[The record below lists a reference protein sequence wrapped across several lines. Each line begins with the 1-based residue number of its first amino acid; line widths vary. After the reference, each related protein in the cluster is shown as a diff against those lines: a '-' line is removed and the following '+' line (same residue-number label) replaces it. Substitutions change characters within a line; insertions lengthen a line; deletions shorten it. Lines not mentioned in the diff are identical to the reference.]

1 MSLGINTNIASL
13 SAQRALS
20 NTQSDAA
27 TSMQRLATGL
37 RINSAKDDAAGLAV
51 ANALTS
57 RVNGLEQA
65 SRNASDAV
73 SMLQTAEGGLQNI
86 TDNLQRIR
94 ELAVQASNDSISSTE
109 RGYLD
114 TEVQQLIAEIDRVAN
129 TTQFNGVD
137 LLDGDYAST
146 ALQFQ
151 VGHRNNANDRFSIN
165 IADVNTAALGQS
177 GGTQTLTGTRI
188 TGDLTAGDL
197 TIGGVDVGDVT
208 AAGTGNS
215 LAHGVAAAIEAAA
228 PTVTATVG
236 ASTYSMGTFTDITFA
251 NAVDADAY
259 QFTIV
264 SGTST
269 VNLFDTDPVATG
281 GLTVTEAEFDA
292 ALTSKSAALAA
303 AGITFTGSASTD
315 DLVFTKADGTD
326 FSIDTTFTDAANA
339 DVTYTSGGFSNLA
352 EGTGGQAPSSTQV
365 NVHGSVT
372 LTSSSGITLAGNAT
386 TKAGF
391 ANNNLGS
398 ASTGT
403 LISNIDVTDRANALT
418 ALTSVDA
425 ALATVNDTRADIG
438 AYQARFESVVESAKV
453 ASENAQ
459 ASRSRV
465 LDADFAVESA
475 SLAKTQVLQQ
485 AGISVLAQANA
496 MPQQVLALLQ

>member
-51 ANALTS
+51 SNALTS

-109 RGYLD
+109 RGYMD

-177 GGTQTLTGTRI
+177 GGTQSLTGTRI

-197 TIGGVDVGDVT
+197 TIGGVDVGAVT

-236 ASTYSMGTFTDITFA
+236 ASTFSMGTWADLVLT
-251 NAVDADAY
+251 NSVDADSY
-259 QFTIV
+259 QFTIT
-264 SGTST
+264 SNGTA

-281 GLTVTEAEFDA
+281 DLDVTAAEFDA
-292 ALTSKSAALAA
+292 ALTGKTANLSAV
-303 AGITFTGSASTD
+303 GITFTGSAATD
-315 DLVFTKADGTD
+315 NLVFTKADGTD
-326 FSIDTTFTDAANA
+326 FTVDSATTDAAA
-339 DVTYTSGGFSNLA
+339 GDIAYGSGGFTNLQEA
-352 EGTGGQAPSSTQV
+352 AAGATAQS
-365 NVHGSVT
+365 VHGSIT
-372 LTSSSGITLAGNAT
+372 LTGSSGIILAGNAT

-391 ANNNLGS
+391 AANNLGS

-403 LISNIDVTDRANALT
+403 LISSINVTDRANALT
-418 ALTSVDA
+418 ALTSVDS

>member
-177 GGTQTLTGTRI
+177 GGTQSLTGTRI
-188 TGDLTAGDL
+188 TGDLNAGDL
-197 TIGGVDVGDVT
+197 TIGGVDVGAVT
-208 AAGTGNS
+208 AAGTGSS

-236 ASTYSMGTFTDITFA
+236 ASTFSMGTFTDITFGSA
-251 NAVDADAY
+251 ADADSY

-281 GLTVTEAEFDA
+281 GLTVTDAEFDA
-292 ALTSKSAALAA
+292 ALTSKSAALAT
-303 AGITFTGSASTD
+303 AGITFTGSAATD

-326 FSIDTTFTDAANA
+326 FSIDSTVTDAAGG
-339 DVTYTSGGFSNLA
+339 DLTYTSGGFTNLTETA
-352 EGTGGQAPSSTQV
+352 SGSSPQ

-391 ANNNLGS
+391 AINNLGS

>member
-177 GGTQTLTGTRI
+177 GGTQSLTGTRI
-188 TGDLTAGDL
+188 TGDLNAGDL
-197 TIGGVDVGDVT
+197 TIGGVDVGAVT
-208 AAGTGNS
+208 AAGTGSS

-236 ASTYSMGTFTDITFA
+236 ASTFSMGTFTDITFGSA
-251 NAVDADAY
+251 ADADSY

-281 GLTVTEAEFDA
+281 GLTVTDAEFDA
-292 ALTSKSAALAA
+292 ALTSKSAALAT
-303 AGITFTGSASTD
+303 AGITFTGSAATD

-326 FSIDTTFTDAANA
+326 FSIDSTVTDAAGG
-339 DVTYTSGGFSNLA
+339 DLTYTSGGFTNLT
-352 EGTGGQAPSSTQV
+352 ETQSGSSPQ

-391 ANNNLGS
+391 AINNLGS

>member
-51 ANALTS
+51 SNALTS

-177 GGTQTLTGTRI
+177 GGTQSLTGTRI

-197 TIGGVDVGDVT
+197 TIGGVDVGAVT

-236 ASTYSMGTFTDITFA
+236 ASTFSMGTWADLVLT
-251 NAVDADAY
+251 NAADADSY
-259 QFTIV
+259 QFTIT
-264 SGTST
+264 SNGTA
-269 VNLFDTDPVATG
+269 VNLFDTDPIATG
-281 GLTVTEAEFDA
+281 DLNVTAAEFDA
-292 ALTSKSAALAA
+292 ALTGKTANLAA
-303 AGITFTGSASTD
+303 VGITFTGSAATD
-315 DLVFTKADGTD
+315 NLVFTKADGTD
-326 FSIDTTFTDAANA
+326 FTIDSATTDAAA
-339 DVTYTSGGFSNLA
+339 GDIAYGSGGFTNLQEA
-352 EGTGGQAPSSTQV
+352 AAGATAQS
-365 NVHGSVT
+365 VHGSIT
-372 LTSSSGITLAGNAT
+372 LTGSSGIILAGNAT

-391 ANNNLGS
+391 AANNLGS

-403 LISNIDVTDRANALT
+403 LISSINVTDRANALT
-418 ALTSVDA
+418 ALTSVDS

>member
-51 ANALTS
+51 SNALTS

-177 GGTQTLTGTRI
+177 GGTQSLTGTRI

-197 TIGGVDVGDVT
+197 TIGGVDVGAVT

-236 ASTYSMGTFTDITFA
+236 ASTFSMGTWADLVLT
-251 NAVDADAY
+251 NAADADSY
-259 QFTIV
+259 QFTIT
-264 SGTST
+264 SNGTA
-269 VNLFDTDPVATG
+269 VNLFDTDPIATG
-281 GLTVTEAEFDA
+281 DLNVTAAEFDA
-292 ALTSKSAALAA
+292 ALTGKTANLAA
-303 AGITFTGSASTD
+303 VGITFTGSAATD
-315 DLVFTKADGTD
+315 NLVFTKADGTD
-326 FSIDTTFTDAANA
+326 FTVDSATTDAAA
-339 DVTYTSGGFSNLA
+339 GDIAYGSGGFTNLQEA
-352 EGTGGQAPSSTQV
+352 AAGATAQS
-365 NVHGSVT
+365 VHGSIT
-372 LTSSSGITLAGNAT
+372 LTGSSGIILAGNAT

-391 ANNNLGS
+391 AANNLGS

-403 LISNIDVTDRANALT
+403 LISSINVTDRANALT
-418 ALTSVDA
+418 ALTSVDS

>member
-51 ANALTS
+51 SNALTS

-177 GGTQTLTGTRI
+177 GGTQSLTGTRI

-197 TIGGVDVGDVT
+197 TIGGVDVGAVT

-236 ASTYSMGTFTDITFA
+236 ASTFSMGTWADLVLT
-251 NAVDADAY
+251 NSVDADSY
-259 QFTIV
+259 QFTIT
-264 SGTST
+264 SNGTA

-281 GLTVTEAEFDA
+281 DLDVTAAEFDA
-292 ALTSKSAALAA
+292 ALTGKTANLSAV
-303 AGITFTGSASTD
+303 GITFTGSAATD
-315 DLVFTKADGTD
+315 NLVFTKADGTD
-326 FSIDTTFTDAANA
+326 FTIDSATTDAGTGSAIA
-339 DVTYTSGGFSNLA
+339 YGSGGFTNLQEA
-352 EGTGGQAPSSTQV
+352 AAGATAQS
-365 NVHGSVT
+365 VHGSIT
-372 LTSSSGITLAGNAT
+372 LTGSSGIILAGNAT

-391 ANNNLGS
+391 AANNLGS

-403 LISNIDVTDRANALT
+403 LISSINVTDRANALT
-418 ALTSVDA
+418 ALTSVDS